1 VVLKSDQAQTK
12 PMQDER
18 LQLEMLA
25 ADAEK
30 QKPTKKRKHVNTW
43 NYDSFC
49 ADGVKHI
56 KTFIETRIQL
66 ATEPKNVRGVDFFV
80 SSVDILN
87 AFFELQTETVCD
99 SSRKRFF
106 YIHLKKQMIAKFG
119 VPCTQ
124 TGWNTTMRGKMGGY
138 KGIILLQAPCS
149 EPNQYAMVLASNAL
163 CVLEDRIREEEAQ
176 WMLED
181 AECLSNTRVGF
192 VYAAFNPFF
201 GDEVKIGATMKD
213 SPLPRLKE
221 LSRGF
226 PHSFHLLACVP
237 SKQPFALEKKVHAH
251 FASSRLRKEE
261 TGRNTEYF
269 DVSHSDVL
277 THFAILNKLA

>member
-1 VVLKSDQAQTK
+1 MVLKSDQAQTK

-30 QKPTKKRKHVNTW
+30 QKPTKKRKHVSTW

-66 ATEPKNVRGVDFFV
+66 ATEPKNEEGVDFFV
-80 SSVDILN
+80 ASICILD
-87 AFFELQTETVCD
+87 AFLASQAETICD
-99 SSRKRFF
+99 NSRKRFF
-106 YIHLKKQMIAKFG
+106 FLHFKKQMILKFG
-119 VPCTQ
+119 APSTEA
-124 TGWNTTMRGKMGGY
+124 GWQPSARHGVHGY
-138 KGIILLQAPCS
+138 KGIILLLQAPCS

-163 CVLEDRIREEEAQ
+163 CVLEAKIREEEAQ

-226 PHSFHLLACVP
+226 PHSFHL
-237 SKQPFALEKKVHAH
+237 
-251 FASSRLRKEE
+251 
-261 TGRNTEYF
+261 
-269 DVSHSDVL
+269 
-277 THFAILNKLA
+277 

>member
-1 VVLKSDQAQTK
+1 
-12 PMQDER
+12 MQDER
-18 LQLEMLA
+18 FQLEMLA

-30 QKPTKKRKHVNTW
+30 QKPTKKRKHVSTW
-43 NYDSFC
+43 NQDPFYVN
-49 ADGVKHI
+49 GVKMI
-56 KTFIETRIQL
+56 ETFIETRIQI
-66 ATEPKNVRGVDFFV
+66 ASDFENGIRVENFV
-80 SSVDILN
+80 ESTRILH
-87 AFFELQTETVCD
+87 AFFKTQIEVTRDNSKVML
-99 SSRKRFF
+99 F
-106 YIHLKKQMIAKFG
+106 YKNFSKQMIAKYG
-119 VPCTQ
+119 DQGST
-124 TGWNTTMRGKMGGY
+124 WRSTMRQKTRGY

-163 CVLEDRIREEEAQ
+163 CVLEAKIREEEAQ

-221 LSRGF
+221 LSRGL
-226 PHSFHLLACVP
+226 PNNFHLLACVP